1 MEDLQKDYSPLIP
14 CEKIK
19 AKTPK
24 KEGRGR
30 GNWGFKNSFSNT
42 INLSTRIKNIKR

>member
-24 KEGRGR
+24 KGG

-42 INLSTRIKNIKR
+42 INLSTRIINIKR